1 MHRRL
6 NRVTERDLK
15 RLIQRTVSCEK
26 GLQAERYY
34 GPGEVG
40 EQSANS
46 QGKIPEK
53 QVQGRNKMEPT
64 GFQSAVQGLIN
75 QGKSILLVA
84 PTGVGKTF
92 AVTGDLQDG
101 FHKTIYAVPLRAL
114 GSGIRYAIKGLK
126 RNGHDINPVIHHGD
140 LQESELFSEEVIITT
155 YDQVVCAVPGL
166 PLSLPLRSGHA
177 VAGALLMSRLILDE
191 VHLAW
196 GISEQAL
203 TILLAIIE
211 ARKKLGLQTV
221 VLTATMPDSI
231 AKTISDELG
240 LELVIISE
248 KYPDEGLELR
258 KANRQVTVSVLEL
271 KNKGKG
277 EEKKLNLSLLDEKL
291 IGNQGKRIYFVNTV
305 DRLQETYDRLI
316 ATGLQA
322 NEITVLHNRM
332 PKSYRSRAE
341 EQVRKRFGKDSLE
354 GDWLLLTTQV
364 AEAGLDISAPLV
376 VSDPAP
382 VDTLVQRAGRCAR
395 WFRNRVTQGEFVVL
409 KPKAKADIED
419 RKKGLAIP
427 YRASLVRKTL
437 QSMPQG
443 QLSWAVER
451 EWINNAWGGG
461 PKKAGKAL
469 ARSFDETTFTL
480 NLFDRAAQERKPG
493 EIASV
498 FRKILSVE
506 VAVEEGEQVLQTL
519 IDESSQHDLQSLLL
533 EGKCPET
540 SSISLGHAYRLIRGA
555 RDGAIAV
562 IRFENDEF
570 ILYPLSHD
578 DYMRPGDVLIV
589 PSTIAYLH
597 PVKGLCFG
605 DGSTV
610 DDAIL
615 TSDWPDR
622 KRKQAQQLAPGRRQ
636 TLLKHTRNVMDSAH
650 CRLAEPGAYHNTL
663 VKILKSLE
671 PKKDAEQLAILI
683 AEITRVAAAF
693 HDLGKADKRWQARAR
708 EIDPEC
714 SAELIGR
721 TLNTGGRRERIGIPH
736 TPPGYAAIIKT
747 CELLIGSLNSA
758 EYLIRAIA
766 LAAARH
772 HSSFLNPSTVKN
784 YVFQP
789 HPKTA
794 AFMKD
799 TLAQLNAPK
808 EVLDRVKEL
817 INAAKTRPTA
827 DQVPLML
834 PNDDL
839 FPIYAL
845 VGRAILLADRE
856 DAKGE
861 EIEQW
866 RVAS

>member
-1 MHRRL
+1 
-6 NRVTERDLK
+6 
-15 RLIQRTVSCEK
+15 
-26 GLQAERYY
+26 
-34 GPGEVG
+34 
-40 EQSANS
+40 
-46 QGKIPEK
+46 
-53 QVQGRNKMEPT
+53 MEPT
-64 GFQSAVQGLIN
+64 SFQSAVQELIS
-75 QGKSILLVA
+75 QGKSLLLVA
-84 PTGVGKTF
+84 PTGLGKTF
-92 AVTGDLQDG
+92 AVTGDLQDE
-101 FHKTIYAVPLRAL
+101 FRKTIYAVPLRAL
-114 GSGIRYAIKGLK
+114 GSGIHDAIKGLK
-126 RNGHDINPVIHHGD
+126 RNGQDINPVIHHGN

-221 VLTATMPDSI
+221 VLTATMPDSV
-231 AKTISDELG
+231 AKTISGELG
-240 LELVIISE
+240 LELVIVGE
-248 KYPDEGLELR
+248 NYANDEGLKLR
-258 KANRQVTVSVLEL
+258 EANRQVTISTLEL

-277 EEKKLNLSLLDEKL
+277 GNRKLDLSLLDESL
-291 IGNQGKRIYFVNTV
+291 LSTQSKRICFVNTV
-305 DRLQETYDRLI
+305 DRLQETYDRMV
-316 ATGLQA
+316 AAGLQA
-322 NEITVLHNRM
+322 DKITVLHNRM
-332 PKSYRSRAE
+332 PKPYRAKAE
-341 EQVRKRFGKDSLE
+341 EQVRERFGKDSSE

-364 AEAGLDISAPLV
+364 SEAGLDISAPLV
-376 VSDPAP
+376 ISDPAP

-395 WFRNRVTQGEFVVL
+395 WFRNGVTQGEFVVL

-419 RKKGLAIP
+419 RKKGLAVP
-427 YRASLVRKTL
+427 YRASLVHEALR
-437 QSMPQG
+437 SMPQY
-443 QLSWAVER
+443 QLNWAVER

-461 PKKAGKAL
+461 PREAGKAL
-469 ARSFDETTFTL
+469 AHSFDETTFAL
-480 NLFDRAAQERKPG
+480 NLFDRAAQEHKPG

-506 VAVEEGEQVLQTL
+506 VAVEEGEQVYQSL
-519 IDESSQHDLQSLLL
+519 IDDNSQRDLQSLLTK
-533 EGKCPET
+533 GKYPET
-540 SSISLGHAYRLIRGA
+540 SSISLSRAYYVIRGSQ
-555 RDGAIAV
+555 DGATAV

-570 ILYPLSHD
+570 MLHLLSHD
-578 DYMRPGDVLIV
+578 DYVRPGDVLIL

-597 PVKGLCFG
+597 RVKGLCFG

-615 TSDWPDR
+615 TSCWPDR
-622 KRKQAQQLAPGRRQ
+622 RKKQAQQHASGRRQ
-636 TLLKHTRNVMDSAH
+636 TLLEHTRNVMEGAY
-650 CRLAEPGAYHNTL
+650 CRLAEPGAYHDTL

-671 PKKDAEQLAILI
+671 PEKDTEQLAILI
-683 AEITRVAAAF
+683 AELTRVAAAF

-708 EIDPEC
+708 EIDSEC

-721 TLNTGGRRERIGIPH
+721 TLNTGERIGIPH
-736 TPPGYAAIIKT
+736 TPPGYAAAVKT
-747 CELLIGSLNSA
+747 CELLVGPVDSA

-766 LAAARH
+766 LATARH

-789 HPKTA
+789 HPKAA
-794 AFMKD
+794 AFMKE
-799 TLAQLNAPK
+799 TLVRLNAPK
-808 EVLDRVKEL
+808 GVLDRVKEI

-866 RVAS
+866 GNAQ